1 MIKKYTYDWDEFWSY
16 DTGNDE
22 SKDFFS
28 KDSPYSA
35 VNAPETS
42 FFSDAITWDVF
53 VYAMA
58 IGKFQDGLLPQGET
72 CRKPLKKSSRSFPLK
87 WAKEHHLN
95 AILGLV
101 FSLKEVDMSIIKR
114 PRDIKKICEEY
125 ANAGA
130 IKLVEFEKTRDPG
143 NPIEDYEKELLKFLD
158 KSKTIE
164 E

>member
-1 MIKKYTYDWDEFWSY
+1 MVRKYTYDWDEFWSY
-16 DTGNDE
+16 DTGNE
-22 SKDFFS
+22 EIKNFFS
-28 KDSPYSA
+28 RDSPYSA
-35 VNAPETS
+35 VNAPAGS
-42 FFSDAITWDVF
+42 FFHETILWDVF

-58 IGKFQDGLLPQGET
+58 IGKFQDGSLPPGQT
-72 CRKPLKKSSRSFPLK
+72 SRKPLGKESRSFPIK
-87 WAKEHHLN
+87 YAKESHLE

-114 PRDIKKICEEY
+114 PGEIRKICEEY

-130 IKLVEFEKTRDPG
+130 EKLMQFEKIQDPS
-143 NPIEDYEKELLKFLD
+143 NPISDYEKEFLNFLN

>member
-16 DTGNDE
+16 DTGNEE

-35 VNAPETS
+35 ANAPEGS

-58 IGKFQDGLLPQGET
+58 IGKFQDGSLPPGQT
-72 CRKPLKKSSRSFPLK
+72 SRKPLGKESRSFPIK
-87 WAKEHHLN
+87 YAKESHLE

-130 IKLVEFEKTRDPG
+130 IKLVEFEKTRDPS
-143 NPIEDYEKELLKFLD
+143 NPIEDYEKEFLKFLN
-158 KSKTIE
+158 K
-164 E
+164 

>member
-1 MIKKYTYDWDEFWSY
+1 MTRKYTYDWDEFWSY
-16 DTGNDE
+16 DTGNE
-22 SKDFFS
+22 EIKNFFS
-28 KDSPYSA
+28 RDSPYSA
-35 VNAPETS
+35 VNAPAGS
-42 FFSDAITWDVF
+42 FFHKTLVWDVF

-58 IGKFQDGLLPQGET
+58 IGKFQDSLLPQGQT
-72 CRKPLKKSSRSFPLK
+72 NRKPLGKESRSFPIK
-87 WAKEHHLN
+87 YAKESHLE

-114 PRDIKKICEEY
+114 PKDIKKICEEY

-130 IKLVEFEKTRDPG
+130 EKLMQFEKTRDHR
-143 NPIEDYEKELLKFLD
+143 NPISDYEKEFLNFLG

>member
-16 DTGNDE
+16 DTGNE
-22 SKDFFS
+22 EVKDFFS

-58 IGKFQDGLLPQGET
+58 IGKFQDGSLPPGQT
-72 CRKPLKKSSRSFPLK
+72 SRKPLGKESRSFPIK
-87 WAKEHHLN
+87 YAKESHLE

-114 PRDIKKICEEY
+114 PGEIRKICEEY